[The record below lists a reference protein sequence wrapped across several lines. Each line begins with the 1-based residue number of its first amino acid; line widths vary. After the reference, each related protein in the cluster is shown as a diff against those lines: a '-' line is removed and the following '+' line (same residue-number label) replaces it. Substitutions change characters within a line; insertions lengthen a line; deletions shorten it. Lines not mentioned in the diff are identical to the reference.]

1 MHVTIVLCLDWTFE
15 EEKLY
20 VFTSVLYNVDSYM
33 NVVMYIIFYSAT
45 RLRIYMKLSIL
56 LFLFVLRGSMPEQLE
71 KELVIRMIFPTSR
84 NEDSIIIEGA
94 SPDSVA
100 RAAER
105 IRPIIDEAVKS
116 STLDNTRFISLHPQL
131 VDKLVNFQNTISRL
145 LLYPVTLLCL
155 TLPTKSCTWRA
166 AKKMSRFLGFD
177 YITFLSTR

>member
-1 MHVTIVLCLDWTFE
+1 
-15 EEKLY
+15 
-20 VFTSVLYNVDSYM
+20 
-33 NVVMYIIFYSAT
+33 
-45 RLRIYMKLSIL
+45 
-56 LFLFVLRGSMPEQLE
+56 MPEQLE

-105 IRPIIDEAVKS
+105 IRPIIDEVGYRKKIPVFVYAVKS

>member
-1 MHVTIVLCLDWTFE
+1 
-15 EEKLY
+15 
-20 VFTSVLYNVDSYM
+20 
-33 NVVMYIIFYSAT
+33 MYT
-45 RLRIYMKLSIL
+45 CHHKIL
-56 LFLFVLRGSMPEQLE
+56 HRGSMPEQLE

-145 LLYPVTLLCL
+145 LLYPVFEQNY
-155 TLPTKSCTWRA
+155 SC
-166 AKKMSRFLGFD
+166 
-177 YITFLSTR
+177 